1 MRKPPIIKIN
11 VKDGIYGKWLK
22 ILEIAQQTGY
32 NGAKIHKLLF
42 NLQFHMAMVKTGP
55 SYKFQHKKI
64 DLLPSTWLIILP
76 NTDHKT
82 TIDDVW

>member
-1 MRKPPIIKIN
+1 MAQKPISSS
-11 VKDGIYGKWLK
+11 
-22 ILEIAQQTGY
+22 
-32 NGAKIHKLLF
+32 F

-55 SYKFQHKKI
+55 SYKFQNKKI
-64 DLLPSTWLIILP
+64 DLLPSTWLTILP